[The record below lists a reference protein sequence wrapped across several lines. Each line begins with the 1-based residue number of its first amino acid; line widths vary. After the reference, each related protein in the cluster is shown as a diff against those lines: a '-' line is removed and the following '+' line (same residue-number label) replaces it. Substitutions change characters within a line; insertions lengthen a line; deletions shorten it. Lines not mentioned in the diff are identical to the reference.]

1 MRSTA
6 ALLALFAAHA
16 MAGDPCESLLQAPP
30 VNPLEAECYRYARTP
45 AEAAR
50 REQQLVQW
58 LENDQE
64 NPWLL
69 ATFGATLIE
78 LDPTRGRDPLK
89 RALKLFAAAGS
100 PAGEAFAALALARD
114 AHRYRNVG
122 EVQRLMKAAA
132 PLVAA
137 ADDPI
142 LTAWQ
147 SYNEAGQLDF
157 DGRFEEALTLMRG
170 AVRAEYFSALTPVL
184 RSKLLREAGD
194 AALGSQ
200 LYPEALGYF
209 AQRLENCGDH
219 ERCRVET
226 KDGIAT
232 VMRLMSEEGLVT
244 TDEAVAHTRRV
255 YDLARA
261 IGFPSGEILAACE
274 LGALTAAPESLE
286 WNQRCIERATGASCV
301 EFRLLSRMRYALG
314 LAQVDPTQIPNS
326 IRSVES
332 LMRDQRRSANV
343 LDPTELH
350 GAMARLHQWAG
361 DRAAAIVNLERA
373 IQIRETLRD
382 RESSAESRAGIVS
395 RSAEYYYRLASL
407 VGLDSAPADIPRA
420 YATMEALRART
431 LVTLNALD
439 AGVERPKTSADET
452 ALALVVQQIVSIQSQ
467 LADSRLADE
476 ERDFLLQGL
485 DRLEVR
491 EQQLSARIAQA
502 DPAWARAHRPSIA
515 TLDEV
520 RSQLG
525 EDEALVMLQLPPASV
540 SVSWALVSTV
550 AGDQLLTL
558 PAFEAG
564 STLSLYLGTLERRD
578 EVPAAMGTAIEEG
591 LLRPVLEAIPKSIRK
606 LVIIPDGAA
615 SRLPLAALPDPQTG
629 RPLIERFE
637 ISLAPSATSWVALRA
652 PRQHQ
657 LSRAALGIG
666 AVTWAANRSDFDAT
680 RAPLFV
686 NQQLGLPSSREE
698 VRSMVDTLG
707 GESRAM
713 FGSSASEAV
722 LKRMDLS
729 RYGVIHFATHALVNA
744 AHSTRSAILL
754 APGDPREDGLLQ
766 PREIAKLDLE
776 GKLVVLSAC
785 SSADGRDQRGE
796 GPLSLA
802 RSFLG
807 SGARAAI
814 GTIWPVRD
822 SEAVTLSEHFYAH
835 LARGETVAAS
845 LARAQR
851 ELSSAG
857 APPAAWAGF
866 ILIGDGSVTLAPQS
880 APTTASS
887 GGSMWTVILA
897 SGLAF
902 AVVVWL
908 RRITE

>member
-1 MRSTA
+1 
-6 ALLALFAAHA
+6 
-16 MAGDPCESLLQAPP
+16 MAGDPCERLLQAPP
-30 VNPLEAECYRYARTP
+30 VSPLEAECYRNARSP
-45 AEAAR
+45 AEAAS
-50 REQQLVQW
+50 REQQLVRW
-58 LENDQE
+58 LENDPE

-114 AHRYRNVG
+114 ANRYRNVD

-147 SYNEAGQLDF
+147 SYNQAGQLDF

-170 AVRAEYFSALTPVL
+170 AVRAEYFSTLTLAL

-194 AALGSQ
+194 AALRSQ

-232 VMRLMSEEGLVT
+232 VMRLMSEGGLVT

-332 LMRDQRRSANV
+332 LLRDQRRSANV

-395 RSAEYYYRLASL
+395 RSAEYYYRLASQ

-502 DPAWARAHRPSIA
+502 DPAWARARRPRIA

-525 EDEALVMLQLPPASV
+525 ADEALVMLQLPPAAV
-540 SVSWALVSTV
+540 SASWAMVSTI
-550 AGDQLLTL
+550 AGDQILPL

-578 EVPAAMGTAIEEG
+578 EVPAAMGAAIEEG
-591 LLRPVLEAIPKSIRK
+591 LLRPVIDALPRSIHK
-606 LVIIPDGAA
+606 LVIVPDGPVA
-615 SRLPLAALPDPQTG
+615 RLPLAALPDPQTG

-637 ISLAPSATSWVALRA
+637 ISLATSATSWLSLRMA
-652 PRQHQ
+652 QPHQ
-657 LSRAALGIG
+657 LSHSALGLG
-666 AVTWAANRSDFDAT
+666 AVTWTRNRAGRDTT
-680 RAPLFV
+680 RGPEFADE
-686 NQQLGLPSSREE
+686 QLALPRSRDE
-698 VRSMVDTLG
+698 VQSMVDTVG
-707 GESRAM
+707 GVSRAL
-713 FGSSASEAV
+713 FASRASEASF
-722 LKRMDLS
+722 KRLDLS
-729 RYGVIHFATHALVNA
+729 PYGVIHFATHAIVNVGHA
-744 AHSTRSAILL
+744 SRSAILL
-754 APGDPREDGLLQ
+754 VPGDPREDGLLQ
-766 PREIAKLDLE
+766 PREIAKLKLD
-776 GKLVVLSAC
+776 GKLVVISAC
-785 SSADGRDQRGE
+785 SSADGRELRGE
-796 GPLSLA
+796 GALSLA

-807 SGARAAI
+807 SGARAVI

-822 SEAVTLSEHFYAH
+822 SEAATLVEKFYRRLAH
-835 LARGETVAAS
+835 GSTVAAA
-845 LARAQR
+845 LAGAQR
-851 ELSSAG
+851 ELSAAG
-857 APPAAWAGF
+857 IPPAAWAGF
-866 ILIGDGSVTLAPQS
+866 IVIGDGDVTLSPKME
-880 APTTASS
+880 TTLPAAS
-887 GGSMWTVILA
+887 GDTWTVVLGFCLA
-897 SGLAF
+897 VGL
-902 AVVVWL
+902 VTWL
-908 RRITE
+908 QVRKH